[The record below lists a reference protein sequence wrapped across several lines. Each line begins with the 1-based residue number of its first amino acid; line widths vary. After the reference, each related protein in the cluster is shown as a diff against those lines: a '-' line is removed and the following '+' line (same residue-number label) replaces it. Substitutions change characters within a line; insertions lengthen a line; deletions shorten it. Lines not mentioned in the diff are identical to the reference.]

1 MLRKITA
8 FMLSICL
15 IIGLTGCSLLVGKKD
30 KEKII
35 DDFKVAVVTQPL
47 SENKVQYNMVE
58 EMAKEYEEEN
68 KIDKDKDGQTK
79 VKQTIKHVVLP

>member
-47 SENKVQYNMVE
+47 SENKVQYNMAEV
-58 EMAKEYEEEN
+58 A
-68 KIDKDKDGQTK
+68 
-79 VKQTIKHVVLP
+79 

>member
-68 KIDKDKDGQTK
+68 KIDKDKM
-79 VKQTIKHVVLP
+79 VKLKLNKL